1 MRQIG
6 MGFVLVSA
14 LVAVA
19 CQAAPPAVSTP
30 PTVTAAQATPLATQA
45 RPLGLAVA
53 AGSPTPTPVLVGDY
67 ATLVRPRLEGVQ
79 QGLMQL
85 DQQLA
90 VLLKLPMRMADD
102 DWRAQTL
109 NVLDD
114 LAARSGDL
122 RTLGRRAGANDT
134 ALSSRVMKL
143 LDNIDFVVSEYRMA
157 LDYDPDG
164 SHFARAGHARLST
177 EDDVA
182 SALQDLRGPVRP
194 APSPSFGR

>member
-1 MRQIG
+1 MRRIG
-6 MGFVLVSA
+6 MGMVLLSA
-14 LVAVA
+14 LVAAA
-19 CQAAPPAVSTP
+19 CQPPPAVSTP
-30 PTVTAAQATPLATQA
+30 PTVTTAQPTPVATQA

-67 ATLVRPRLEGVQ
+67 ATLVRPRLESVQ

-90 VLLKLPMRMADD
+90 VLLKAPMRMADD

-114 LAARSGDL
+114 LATRSGDL
-122 RTLGRRAGANDT
+122 RTLGRRAGAKET
-134 ALSSRVMKL
+134 ALASQVMKL
-143 LDNIDFVVSEYRMA
+143 LDNLDFVVSEYRMA

-164 SHFARAGHARLST
+164 THFARAGHARLST
-177 EDDVA
+177 EDDVT
-182 SALQDLRGPVRP
+182 SILQDLRGPVLP

>member
-1 MRQIG
+1 MG
-6 MGFVLVSA
+6 MVLLSA
-14 LVAVA
+14 LVAAA
-19 CQAAPPAVSTP
+19 CQPPPAVSTP
-30 PTVTAAQATPLATQA
+30 PTVTTAQPTPVATQA

-67 ATLVRPRLEGVQ
+67 ATLVRPRLESVQ

-90 VLLKLPMRMADD
+90 VLLKAPMRMADD

-114 LAARSGDL
+114 LATRSGDL
-122 RTLGRRAGANDT
+122 RTLGRRADANQT
-134 ALSSRVMKL
+134 GLNSQVTKL
-143 LDNIDFVVSEYRMA
+143 LDTLDFVVSEYRMA

-164 SHFARAGHARLST
+164 THFARAGHARPST
-177 EDDVA
+177 EDDLA
-182 SALQDLRGPVRP
+182 SVLQDLRRPVLP